1 MALNMYQPY
10 GAAASWRSLALVAL
24 AHIAVLAML
33 LSLKPVAEAVGLPR
47 PLMVSLL
54 TPQPAPPVEPPKPLP
69 PKPVPPKPQ
78 VQEVPLTP
86 PPVLVARTE
95 APAAIAPPPAPVPVS
110 EVLPAPTTVPVPVKP
125 IAAAVAA
132 PPAPPPVIPPRFDA
146 DYLDNP
152 APVYPPLSRR
162 LGEQGR
168 VLLGVLVSAE
178 GGAMQ
183 VEVRESSGHARLDKA
198 ARDTVARWRFA
209 PARQGDKGVAAWVQV
224 PISFSIRS

>member
-1 MALNMYQPY
+1 MSIRSHIPHQPY
-10 GAAASWRSLALVAL
+10 GAAASWRSLALVTA
-24 AHIAVLAML
+24 AHIAVLAVL
-33 LSLKPVAEAVGLPR
+33 LSLKPVAEAVGLPQ

-54 TPQPAPPVEPPKPLP
+54 TSEPAPTVEP

-78 VQEVPLTP
+78 VQETPQIP
-86 PPVLVARTE
+86 PPVLVTRSE
-95 APAAIAPPPAPVPVS
+95 APAANAPPPAPAPVP
-110 EVLPAPTTVPVPVKP
+110 EVLPAPPPVPVPVKP
-125 IAAAVAA
+125 VAVAVAA
-132 PPAPPPVIPPRFDA
+132 PPAPPPPVIPPRFDA

-198 ARDTVARWRFA
+198 ARDTVARWRFV
-209 PARQGDKGVAAWVQV
+209 PARQGDKGVSAWVQV
-224 PISFSIRS
+224 PISFSLRS